1 MLRYSA
7 SENCNGDLRA
17 RDGQIELTV
26 LFAVLCNARRRGLG
40 VRREG
45 LFMKRRLFAFICALA
60 ISLCGLGGFAAAYA
74 AEDTGAG
81 MKFTVMLSQDHMY
94 DSVGRTLE
102 EKFPGAEFEFIT
114 TRTGADTIL
123 MQAHSD
129 DLPDIIVGMPS
140 GTRYDTDDLNQ
151 YLYDFN
157 GTDIPG
163 LFYKAYLDNYKSKD
177 GSIRW
182 LPGCAALEG
191 VMANL
196 DLFEQYGVDVPA
208 DYASF
213 AAACEKFAQ
222 YGIRGFGTDWKYDY
236 SDTYA
241 LQGWNIAALQT
252 VDGLKWR
259 SAMVTGGDMR
269 LNDELGLK
277 MFTHMQEVLRD
288 TGVNIDDMKRGYT
301 INYNELMEG
310 KVAMTRWDSSLH
322 SVKGEGML
330 NNVVLLPYFGE
341 NENESWY
348 FSSPAYCVA
357 LNGKLSG
364 DAREEAALEIV
375 RTLFTQDVIERIAA
389 NNGGAITYVK
399 GAHLELADEV
409 KNIQPYVDT
418 NHIYMIIDSGNIYSA
433 SQLAIHSMVED
444 GTSPEDAL
452 AMFNRELTRVM
463 DVQPVIAHIDN
474 SYSWQPAEHGSPAYS
489 AIANTLR
496 SINGVDMLLVTADA
510 FATSVYAGDYT
521 EAQLSDLLMSGGTY
535 CHECKQATG
544 KYIRE
549 LTRQL
554 VEGVGATD
562 DPVSFSTLPVS
573 SGFEMQISQDADG
586 RFHLDG
592 LTVNGAP
599 LEDDKTYYFG
609 HIDLH
614 ATANLSRAYKAL
626 DGDLERQLEYAE
638 DEWTDELD
646 KAFDVYKCNKDK
658 IVDQWLS
665 YFKDGGTLKAP
676 SDYMSR

>member
-45 LFMKRRLFAFICALA
+45 LFMKRRLIAFICALA

-74 AEDTGAG
+74 ADGTGAG

-259 SAMVTGGDMR
+259 SAMVTGCDMQ

-301 INYNELMEG
+301 I
-310 KVAMTRWDSSLH
+310 SSL
-322 SVKGEGML
+322 
-330 NNVVLLPYFGE
+330 
-341 NENESWY
+341 
-348 FSSPAYCVA
+348 
-357 LNGKLSG
+357 
-364 DAREEAALEIV
+364 
-375 RTLFTQDVIERIAA
+375 
-389 NNGGAITYVK
+389 
-399 GAHLELADEV
+399 
-409 KNIQPYVDT
+409 
-418 NHIYMIIDSGNIYSA
+418 
-433 SQLAIHSMVED
+433 
-444 GTSPEDAL
+444 
-452 AMFNRELTRVM
+452 
-463 DVQPVIAHIDN
+463 
-474 SYSWQPAEHGSPAYS
+474 
-489 AIANTLR
+489 
-496 SINGVDMLLVTADA
+496 
-510 FATSVYAGDYT
+510 
-521 EAQLSDLLMSGGTY
+521 
-535 CHECKQATG
+535 
-544 KYIRE
+544 
-549 LTRQL
+549 
-554 VEGVGATD
+554 
-562 DPVSFSTLPVS
+562 
-573 SGFEMQISQDADG
+573 
-586 RFHLDG
+586 
-592 LTVNGAP
+592 
-599 LEDDKTYYFG
+599 
-609 HIDLH
+609 
-614 ATANLSRAYKAL
+614 
-626 DGDLERQLEYAE
+626 
-638 DEWTDELD
+638 
-646 KAFDVYKCNKDK
+646 
-658 IVDQWLS
+658 
-665 YFKDGGTLKAP
+665 
-676 SDYMSR
+676 